1 MNLLVTCCNFRNT
14 PIDIREKFSFDGN
27 RLKAALDW
35 FSANSNVEVIILATC
50 NRVEIYIA
58 GIDSL
63 EILGKDIVKKFLSE
77 FFVVP
82 VEVVE
87 KHFFFLGAVDGV
99 KHLFR
104 VSGSLDSMIVG
115 EGQIAGQV
123 KSALETASAAST
135 AGPLLYSLFR
145 QARRVAKRVRT
156 ETMISRGNISVS
168 SVAIGYVKQ
177 VFDHFGDKVVA
188 ILGAGKM
195 GEVTLKNL
203 QELNPKKIIVANRS
217 PDKSAVLAKSCNG
230 EVYPWERLSDV
241 LVHAD
246 IIISST
252 GSQEPIVTKEFF
264 ASVAHKRNG
273 RSLVILDIAVPR
285 DFDPEIHDGD
295 QTCLFNIDD
304 LQKIRESTLKER
316 LKHVPQA
323 EVIVEQESSRFMADW
338 ERRRNGP
345 VIARLNQEFENK
357 RKNVVANLLSKLNGK
372 LSKEDK
378 EYIEGAFRLLQ
389 NQFLHGPISALAEE
403 MQKGNS
409 SNHSLIDALRKLFRL
424 QD

>member
-14 PIDIREKFSFDGN
+14 PIEIREKFAFDSN

-35 FSANSNVEVIILATC
+35 FSANSNFEVVILATC

-58 GIDSL
+58 GIDTL
-63 EILGKDIVKKFLSE
+63 EVQGKEIVGKFLSE

-82 VEVVE
+82 LEVVE
-87 KHFFFLGAVDGV
+87 KHFFFLGAIDAVN
-99 KHLFR
+99 HLFK

-195 GEVTLKNL
+195 GELTLKNL

-217 PDKSAVLAKSCNG
+217 PEKSAVLAKSCSG
-230 EVYPWERLSDV
+230 EVYPWELLSDI

-264 ASVAHKRNG
+264 SSVSHKRNG

-285 DFDPEIHDGD
+285 DFDPTIHDGD

-323 EVIVEQESSRFMADW
+323 EVIVEQESSRFIADW

-345 VIARLNQEFENK
+345 VIARLNQEFETK
-357 RKNVVANLLSKLNGK
+357 RKNVVSNLLDL
-372 LSKEDK
+372 
-378 EYIEGAFRLLQ
+378 IEFTV
-389 NQFLHGPISALAEE
+389 
-403 MQKGNS
+403 
-409 SNHSLIDALRKLFRL
+409 
-424 QD
+424 

>member
-1 MNLLVTCCNFRNT
+1 CNFRNT
-14 PIDIREKFSFDGN
+14 PIEIREKFSFDNN

-50 NRVEIYIA
+50 NRVEIYTV
-58 GIDSL
+58 GIDTL
-63 EILGKDIVKKFLSE
+63 EVQGKDVVKKFLSE

-82 VEVVE
+82 IDVVE
-87 KHFFFLGAVDGV
+87 KNFFFLGAIDGV

-104 VSGSLDSMIVG
+104 VSASLDSMIVG

-123 KSALETASAAST
+123 KSALETASASST

-156 ETMISRGNISVS
+156 ETLISRGNISVS

-195 GEVTLKNL
+195 GELTLKNL
-203 QELNPKKIIVANRS
+203 QELNPRKIIVSNRS
-217 PDKSAVLAKSCNG
+217 PEKSAVLASSCNG
-230 EVYPWERLSDV
+230 EVYPWEHLSEV

-252 GSQEPIVTKEFF
+252 GSQEPIVTKDFF
-264 ASVAHKRNG
+264 ASVSHKRNG

-323 EVIVEQESSRFMADW
+323 EVIVL
-338 ERRRNGP
+338 P
-345 VIARLNQEFENK
+345 
-357 RKNVVANLLSKLNGK
+357 
-372 LSKEDK
+372 
-378 EYIEGAFRLLQ
+378 
-389 NQFLHGPISALAEE
+389 
-403 MQKGNS
+403 
-409 SNHSLIDALRKLFRL
+409 
-424 QD
+424 

>member
-14 PIDIREKFSFDGN
+14 PIEIREKFSFDTN

-63 EILGKDIVKKFLSE
+63 EVQGREIVGKFLSE

-82 VEVVE
+82 LDVVE
-87 KHFFFLGAVDGV
+87 KHFFFLDAIDAV

-195 GEVTLKNL
+195 GELTLKNL

-217 PDKSAVLAKSCNG
+217 LEKSALLAKSCNG
-230 EVYPWERLSDV
+230 EVYPWELLADV

-264 ASVAHKRNG
+264 SSVSHKRNG

-285 DFDPEIHDGD
+285 DFDPAIHDGD

-304 LQKIRESTLKER
+304 LQKIRESTLKAVSYTHLTLPTNR
-316 LKHVPQA
+316 
-323 EVIVEQESSRFMADW
+323 EV
-338 ERRRNGP
+338 
-345 VIARLNQEFENK
+345 
-357 RKNVVANLLSKLNGK
+357 
-372 LSKEDK
+372 
-378 EYIEGAFRLLQ
+378 
-389 NQFLHGPISALAEE
+389 
-403 MQKGNS
+403 
-409 SNHSLIDALRKLFRL
+409 
-424 QD
+424 

>member
-14 PIDIREKFSFDGN
+14 PIEIREKFAFDSN

-63 EILGKDIVKKFLSE
+63 EVQGKEIVGKFLSE

-82 VEVVE
+82 LEVVE
-87 KHFFFLGAVDGV
+87 KHFFFLGAIDAI

-195 GEVTLKNL
+195 GELTLKNL

-217 PDKSAVLAKSCNG
+217 PEKSAVLAKSCNG

-264 ASVAHKRNG
+264 SSVSHKRNG

-285 DFDPEIHDGD
+285 DFDPTIHDGD

-323 EVIVEQESSRFMADW
+323 EVIVEQESSRFLADW

-345 VIARLNQEFENK
+345 VIARLNHEFETK
-357 RKNVVANLLSKLNGK
+357 RKTVVANLLSKLNGK

-378 EYIEGAFRLLQ
+378 DYIEGAFRLLQ

-403 MQKGNS
+403 MQKGNA
-409 SNHSLIDALRKLFRL
+409 SNLSLIDALRKLFRL

>member
-14 PIDIREKFSFDGN
+14 PIDIREKFSFDGS

-35 FSANSNVEVIILATC
+35 FSANSNVEVVILATC

-63 EILGKDIVKKFLSE
+63 DVIGREIVRRFLSE
-77 FFVVP
+77 FFEVP
-82 VEVVE
+82 GDVVE
-87 KHFFFLGAVDGV
+87 KNFFFKNALDAV

-104 VSGSLDSMIVG
+104 VSASLDSMIVG

-123 KSALETASAAST
+123 KSALETASSSST

-156 ETMISRGNISVS
+156 ETLISRGNISVS
-168 SVAIGYVKQ
+168 SVAVGYVKQ

-195 GEVTLKNL
+195 GELTLKSL
-203 QELNPKKIIVANRS
+203 QELNPRNIIVANRS
-217 PDKSAVLAKSCNG
+217 PEKSAALAQACNG
-230 EVYPWERLSDV
+230 EVYTWDRLADV
-241 LVHAD
+241 LLDAD

-252 GSQEPIVTKEFF
+252 GSREPIVSKEFYS
-264 ASVAHKRNG
+264 SVSHKRNG

-323 EVIVEQESSRFMADW
+323 ENIVEQESSRFLADW

-357 RKNVVANLLSKLNGK
+357 RRTVVSNLLSKLNGK

-378 EYIEGAFRLLQ
+378 DYIEGAFRLLQ